1 MCFAHIR
8 SPSSSP
14 PPTSRPVAPLL
25 LQSCQMG
32 LLTVCFDCSEKN
44 NLKRREKKKNRKPTE
59 EATV

>member
-1 MCFAHIR
+1 
-8 SPSSSP
+8 
-14 PPTSRPVAPLL
+14 
-25 LQSCQMG
+25 MG